1 MNAVRS
7 AINDRTARLCAALR
21 RSIGVLWVA
30 AAVPAGAQEFPT
42 KPIRLIVPFGA
53 GTTADII
60 ARTIGA
66 SLNKD
71 FGQSVVIDN
80 RPGAAGTVGAEL
92 VARATNDG
100 YTLVLGTIASHGIG
114 PLMFPVRYNPVNDF
128 APITLIANSPNLLV
142 VHRAIPVTTPAQLIE
157 YAKKAGTLNFT
168 SAGTATTSHLAGE
181 LLRLKQGAPLAHVAY
196 RQGGQALTDVLSG
209 QIPVM
214 IWQPPPL
221 RPHIAS
227 GALKAVAALS
237 AARISS
243 FPNVPTISE
252 TLIPGFDSNAW
263 FGILAPAGTP
273 RRVIDRLHQAILAA
287 LETAEL
293 RHHFSVQGLEPAV
306 GGPEA
311 FSKQIPADL
320 AKWREVIQAAGVKAE

>member
-1 MNAVRS
+1 MNNRIDVVW
-7 AINDRTARLCAALR
+7 AALR
-21 RSIGVLWVA
+21 RCFAVSCIA
-30 AAVPAGAQEFPT
+30 AAFPAAAQEFPT

-71 FGQSVVIDN
+71 FGQPVVIDN

-92 VARATNDG
+92 VARANNDG

-114 PLMFPVRYNPVNDF
+114 TLMFPVRYNPIKDF
-128 APITLIANSPNLLV
+128 EPITLIANSPNLLV

-196 RQGGQALTDVLSG
+196 RQGGQALTDLLSG

-227 GALKAVAALS
+227 GALKAVAAMS

-273 RRVIDRLHQAILAA
+273 RRIIDKLHQAILAA
-287 LETAEL
+287 LETPEL
-293 RHHFSVQGLEPAV
+293 KQHFTVQGLEPAV
-306 GGPEA
+306 GGPEP
-311 FSKQIPADL
+311 FRKQIPADL